1 MDYRTYSEFF
11 SDLSEKLS
19 SWDVVLGTSAESVD
33 RETCFITHRNSVT
46 EWSDDKPYISSSTYD
61 LVFLTKR
68 AAFTKREVIEW
79 LSGGVNYQT
88 YDEETGYHIFT
99 GSVTLYGSNSLPEE

>member
-1 MDYRTYSEFF
+1 MDYRTYSEFY

-61 LVFLTKR
+61 LVFLTNGQHSQKG
-68 AAFTKREVIEW
+68 KL
-79 LSGGVNYQT
+79 LSGSQV
-88 YDEETGYHIFT
+88 
-99 GSVTLYGSNSLPEE
+99 V